1 MKDQLAGDNYS
12 SAFSGGTITG
22 DDSAIV
28 AGIGNKI
35 SKITF
40 EGATQEEID
49 KIMKSENDLLA
60 EERKKRTAHQAE
72 MINLEKL
79 YEK

>member
-1 MKDQLAGDNYS
+1 M
-12 SAFSGGTITG
+12 
-22 DDSAIV
+22 